1 MEMCFEDSEV
11 EIHMANTVEKALQD
25 IHSNRFD
32 VILCD
37 FGMDNMN
44 GLEVGKALI
53 DYCQTSGLTK
63 TPFMLYTGF
72 DTILDPEVLEASGVD
87 RVVRKPIPV
96 EELLGII
103 HEVIASPVTANG

>member
-1 MEMCFEDSEV
+1 MEKWFEDSDV
-11 EIHMANTVEKALQD
+11 KVHTANSGEKALQD
-25 IHSNRFD
+25 IRRNRFD

-37 FGMDNMN
+37 FGMDDMN
-44 GLEVGKALI
+44 GLEVGKTLR

-72 DTILDPEVLEASGVD
+72 DTILDPEVLETSGVD